1 MGKQRKR
8 NNSIAQTFLFVMI
21 LAMLLQLATLR
32 ISAAE
37 ASQANDFVTRL
48 EWLKALTETFGFT
61 VEEENYPDNYYSDV
75 DSDSADYYEIMLATE
90 FGLIDVEAGEALR
103 PDDAATREF
112 AAHTLNLC
120 LGYILEE
127 DTYTFSEA
135 ETATYPEDIQ
145 IAVNRGWFSLSN
157 GNFLPKQAVTQAE
170 KENMIAA
177 AKETLAQSG
186 DHSENNVFT
195 FKEGVIVLPE
205 DTVLHTSDEDTF
217 LIEDCPA
224 VIKAGDIFGIVCDGM
239 PLAWKAVSVEVNGNQ
254 TVITTDMV
262 SSEEAFDEIHVS
274 GTRKIDLVKLEPASE
289 DVSFRYIAGGT
300 KEHNYE
306 DGLVCETLEEAGER
320 EITAVLV
327 EQTAD
332 LPKSRASFNVGD
344 AKIKLTAK
352 VMDVTE
358 KHGIQNGDVY
368 IDFSF
373 QVDFNCNVSVD
384 FLEAAGIS
392 PSYELFRVDIAPGIY
407 VKGLVDLS
415 FYGEANIRLVEHVDL
430 GFHYDNFV
438 PRLVRGFRKDSF
450 TITAKAQLS
459 AGMRLEAG
467 FKIPGL
473 SGKIFGKLG
482 SNITAKAVR
491 YTDGQ
496 KPDACQTI
504 SAYLYASV
512 GYDVSVDAFGHKKSL
527 AAANKDIYT
536 RYNSPVRVAYH
547 FEGGVT
553 VPKCTRGT
561 PGMGYGGW
569 GYFSPIHSQY
579 YYAGGSSGGTYENG
593 EVYTIFDYTLN
604 ADNQATITGYRGTA
618 VNVFIPETL
627 DGYPVVG
634 IGQNTFRPLI
644 NIF

>member
-1 MGKQRKR
+1 MD
-8 NNSIAQTFLFVMI
+8 
-21 LAMLLQLATLR
+21 LR
-32 ISAAE
+32 
-37 ASQANDFVTRL
+37 
-48 EWLKALTETFGFT
+48 
-61 VEEENYPDNYYSDV
+61 
-75 DSDSADYYEIMLATE
+75 
-90 FGLIDVEAGEALR
+90 
-103 PDDAATREF
+103 
-112 AAHTLNLC
+112 
-120 LGYILEE
+120 
-127 DTYTFSEA
+127 
-135 ETATYPEDIQ
+135 
-145 IAVNRGWFSLSN
+145 
-157 GNFLPKQAVTQAE
+157 
-170 KENMIAA
+170 
-177 AKETLAQSG
+177 
-186 DHSENNVFT
+186 
-195 FKEGVIVLPE
+195 
-205 DTVLHTSDEDTF
+205 
-217 LIEDCPA
+217 
-224 VIKAGDIFGIVCDGM
+224 
-239 PLAWKAVSVEVNGNQ
+239 
-254 TVITTDMV
+254 
-262 SSEEAFDEIHVS
+262 FD
-274 GTRKIDLVKLEPASE
+274 
-289 DVSFRYIAGGT
+289 
-300 KEHNYE
+300 
-306 DGLVCETLEEAGER
+306 
-320 EITAVLV
+320 
-327 EQTAD
+327 
-332 LPKSRASFNVGD
+332 
-344 AKIKLTAK
+344 
-352 VMDVTE
+352 
-358 KHGIQNGDVY
+358 
-368 IDFSF
+368 
-373 QVDFNCNVSVD
+373 
-384 FLEAAGIS
+384 
-392 PSYELFRVDIAPGIY
+392 
-407 VKGLVDLS
+407 
-415 FYGEANIRLVEHVDL
+415 
-430 GFHYDNFV
+430 YDNFV